1 MNHFR
6 YDNEKIEYEDMTK
19 TLTKMNYSPKIDFAQ
34 ENRKNLQQRKTMNTE
49 YRGDSKMEKSGIELM
64 KDQIDSLDTKSL
76 Y

>member
-1 MNHFR
+1 MSQAL
-6 YDNEKIEYEDMTK
+6 I
-19 TLTKMNYSPKIDFAQ
+19 KMNYFSKIDFAR

>member
-1 MNHFR
+1 
-6 YDNEKIEYEDMTK
+6 
-19 TLTKMNYSPKIDFAQ
+19 
-34 ENRKNLQQRKTMNTE
+34 MNTE